1 MKWSDTGFVPPTPI
15 TAFPKEK
22 LDRCGYL
29 LAKQKAA
36 NAEPWREELSGLVAE
51 IREHYKKSPADVPVR
66 AAGALYYIDL
76 TKREIKRTVSHK
88 LRAFDALKKV
98 MGLKPLIEAL
108 TISFKLLDAHVAP
121 ADQVSFVTQE
131 RTGTR
136 DVTAVLIHAVEAK
149 ALKAA

>member
-1 MKWSDTGFVPPTPI
+1 VPPTPI

-51 IREHYKKSPADVPVR
+51 IREHYK
-66 AAGALYYIDL
+66 
-76 TKREIKRTVSHK
+76 
-88 LRAFDALKKV
+88 
-98 MGLKPLIEAL
+98 
-108 TISFKLLDAHVAP
+108 LLDAHVAP